1 MKDSFVI
8 HSEYIE
14 DLPEENKPEYLMYI
28 YNYGCKGIEPELT
41 GLALTVWIKIKRRID
56 EDEEAYNKK
65 LKGNSTGGKKHTGNQ
80 YTRVNN
86 GSQWKSMEV
95 NGSRGS
101 ESVSVYDNE
110 FVSVHE
116 GEREPETASEKPSAP
131 PDYSLLQKKL
141 FSLITEHNN
150 SVSVESRIPIS
161 NNEISFAQK
170 ESREILEVMR
180 GSTPE
185 EIIHTVENLLKS
197 AKERRKKKYSW
208 YWFLQDI
215 NEYKPGFFIDDTKP
229 DKEPLTVDSFCQLMM
244 GKPGFNLSAFLSNQS
259 KWLEAGCPQGDSYFA
274 LQKTWEV
281 GNAAS

>member
-95 NGSRGS
+95 VEVNLYLYMIMNLYLYMR
-101 ESVSVYDNE
+101 
-110 FVSVHE
+110 
-116 GEREPETASEKPSAP
+116 ERENRK
-131 PDYSLLQKKL
+131 
-141 FSLITEHNN
+141 
-150 SVSVESRIPIS
+150 R
-161 NNEISFAQK
+161 
-170 ESREILEVMR
+170 
-180 GSTPE
+180 
-185 EIIHTVENLLKS
+185 LLKS
-197 AKERRKKKYSW
+197 PLPPLIIPFCRKSYS
-208 YWFLQDI
+208 
-215 NEYKPGFFIDDTKP
+215 
-229 DKEPLTVDSFCQLMM
+229 V
-244 GKPGFNLSAFLSNQS
+244 
-259 KWLEAGCPQGDSYFA
+259 
-274 LQKTWEV
+274 
-281 GNAAS
+281 